1 MRNILFII
9 TGSIAASKCEEII
22 KLLVSKNFNIS
33 CIITNEAKKYIKLN
47 ALRKFTKNKLFTDSS
62 EKNNKMLHINLS
74 RKNDIIFVCPA
85 SANTIAKFANGYCD
99 NLASHNNQY
108 PKLYLHWI
116 K

>member
-47 ALRKFTKNKLFTDSS
+47 ALRKVTK
-62 EKNNKMLHINLS
+62 
-74 RKNDIIFVCPA
+74 
-85 SANTIAKFANGYCD
+85 
-99 NLASHNNQY
+99 
-108 PKLYLHWI
+108 
-116 K
+116 